1 MHKFFTQKENIN
13 ETEGK
18 ILGDDVKHIYKVLR
32 LSEGEKIVL
41 NNCNGKEY
49 LCEISSIS
57 KTEVLVDI
65 IEELDINNESNI
77 NIYLFQGL
85 PKSQKMDLIV
95 QKGTELGVLEFIPV
109 ITERVD
115 VKLKGDFKKLD
126 RLNRIVLEAA
136 KQSKRSIIPKVLEPI
151 EFNEVLKE
159 VEEMDLFLVP
169 YENAEDFGLKG
180 VLKTLKENNKIDNI
194 KNIGIMVGPEG
205 GFEESEIE
213 ALKEMGA
220 YIIWRFRRKYLM
232 KVAFSTLGCRV
243 NQYESEAMA
252 EKFIR
257 EGYEVVD
264 FSEIADVYVINTCTV
279 TNMGD
284 KKSRQIISKARRLNN
299 NAIIAV
305 VGCYSQ
311 IAPKEVSAIEG
322 VDVVLGTRNKG
333 DVVYYVNKA
342 RDEQKIQVHVEGVL
356 KNKKFEDLNIEEYQD
371 KTRAFLKI
379 QDGCNRFCTYC
390 AIPYARGSVCSKE
403 PRKVIDEIKKLA
415 SHGFKEVIL
424 SGIHTASYGLDLEGN
439 ITLIDLIEDIEK
451 IDGIERVRIGSIE
464 PAFFTNEVIEK
475 IKK

>member
-1 MHKFFTQKENIN
+1 
-13 ETEGK
+13 
-18 ILGDDVKHIYKVLR
+18 
-32 LSEGEKIVL
+32 
-41 NNCNGKEY
+41 
-49 LCEISSIS
+49 
-57 KTEVLVDI
+57 
-65 IEELDINNESNI
+65 
-77 NIYLFQGL
+77 
-85 PKSQKMDLIV
+85 
-95 QKGTELGVLEFIPV
+95 
-109 ITERVD
+109 
-115 VKLKGDFKKLD
+115 
-126 RLNRIVLEAA
+126 
-136 KQSKRSIIPKVLEPI
+136 
-151 EFNEVLKE
+151 
-159 VEEMDLFLVP
+159 
-169 YENAEDFGLKG
+169 
-180 VLKTLKENNKIDNI
+180 
-194 KNIGIMVGPEG
+194 
-205 GFEESEIE
+205 
-213 ALKEMGA
+213 
-220 YIIWRFRRKYLM
+220 M

-311 IAPKEVSAIEG
+311 MAPKEVSEIEG

-342 RDEQKIQVHVEGVL
+342 RDEEKVQVHVEGVL

-403 PRKVIDEIKKLA
+403 PRKVIDEVKKLA

-424 SGIHTASYGLDLEGN
+424 SGIHTASYGLDLDGN

-451 IDGIERVRIGSIE
+451 IHGIERVRIGSIE

-475 IKK
+475 IKGFKKLCPHFHLSLQSGCNTVLKRMNRRYTAEEYEHIVNILRDNIKDVSISTDVIVGFPGETEEEFNETYEFLKRIKLTKTHIFKYSPRKGTRAAEMKGQLDGKIKEERSKALIALNDINEENFIKKYINKNV

>member
-1 MHKFFTQKENIN
+1 
-13 ETEGK
+13 
-18 ILGDDVKHIYKVLR
+18 
-32 LSEGEKIVL
+32 
-41 NNCNGKEY
+41 
-49 LCEISSIS
+49 
-57 KTEVLVDI
+57 
-65 IEELDINNESNI
+65 
-77 NIYLFQGL
+77 
-85 PKSQKMDLIV
+85 
-95 QKGTELGVLEFIPV
+95 
-109 ITERVD
+109 
-115 VKLKGDFKKLD
+115 
-126 RLNRIVLEAA
+126 
-136 KQSKRSIIPKVLEPI
+136 
-151 EFNEVLKE
+151 
-159 VEEMDLFLVP
+159 
-169 YENAEDFGLKG
+169 
-180 VLKTLKENNKIDNI
+180 
-194 KNIGIMVGPEG
+194 
-205 GFEESEIE
+205 
-213 ALKEMGA
+213 
-220 YIIWRFRRKYLM
+220 M

-311 IAPKEVSAIEG
+311 MAPKEVSEIEG

-342 RDEQKIQVHVEGVL
+342 RDEEKVQVHVEGVL

-403 PRKVIDEIKKLA
+403 PRKVIDEVKKLA

-424 SGIHTASYGLDLEGN
+424 SGIHTASYGLDLDGN

-451 IDGIERVRIGSIE
+451 IHGIERVRIGSIE

-475 IKK
+475 IKGFKKLCPHFHLSLQSGCNTVLKRMNRRYTAEEYEHIVNVLRDNIKDVSISTDVIVGFPGETEEEFNETYEFLKRVKLTKTHIFKYSPRKGTRAAEMKGQLDGKVKEERSKALIALNDINEENFIKKYINKNVKVLLEQKVKGKENIFEGYTENYIKVEVEKPENIKSGDIIECRIEKAHKDFAEGKII

>member
-1 MHKFFTQKENIN
+1 
-13 ETEGK
+13 
-18 ILGDDVKHIYKVLR
+18 
-32 LSEGEKIVL
+32 
-41 NNCNGKEY
+41 
-49 LCEISSIS
+49 
-57 KTEVLVDI
+57 
-65 IEELDINNESNI
+65 
-77 NIYLFQGL
+77 
-85 PKSQKMDLIV
+85 
-95 QKGTELGVLEFIPV
+95 
-109 ITERVD
+109 
-115 VKLKGDFKKLD
+115 
-126 RLNRIVLEAA
+126 
-136 KQSKRSIIPKVLEPI
+136 
-151 EFNEVLKE
+151 
-159 VEEMDLFLVP
+159 
-169 YENAEDFGLKG
+169 
-180 VLKTLKENNKIDNI
+180 
-194 KNIGIMVGPEG
+194 
-205 GFEESEIE
+205 
-213 ALKEMGA
+213 
-220 YIIWRFRRKYLM
+220 M

-311 IAPKEVSAIEG
+311 IAPKEVSKIEG

-475 IKK
+475 IKGFKKLCPHFHLSLQSGCNTVLKRMNRRYTAEEYEHIVNVLRENIKDVSISTDVIVGFPGETEEEFNETYEFLKRIKLTKTHIFKYSPRKGTRAAEMKGQIDGKVKEERSKALIALNDINEQGFIEKYINKNVKVLLEQQVKGKENIFEGYTENYIKVEVEKPENIKSGDIIECRIEKAHKDFAEGKII

>member
-1 MHKFFTQKENIN
+1 
-13 ETEGK
+13 
-18 ILGDDVKHIYKVLR
+18 
-32 LSEGEKIVL
+32 
-41 NNCNGKEY
+41 
-49 LCEISSIS
+49 
-57 KTEVLVDI
+57 
-65 IEELDINNESNI
+65 
-77 NIYLFQGL
+77 
-85 PKSQKMDLIV
+85 
-95 QKGTELGVLEFIPV
+95 
-109 ITERVD
+109 
-115 VKLKGDFKKLD
+115 
-126 RLNRIVLEAA
+126 
-136 KQSKRSIIPKVLEPI
+136 
-151 EFNEVLKE
+151 
-159 VEEMDLFLVP
+159 
-169 YENAEDFGLKG
+169 
-180 VLKTLKENNKIDNI
+180 
-194 KNIGIMVGPEG
+194 
-205 GFEESEIE
+205 
-213 ALKEMGA
+213 
-220 YIIWRFRRKYLM
+220 M

-311 IAPKEVSAIEG
+311 MAPKEVSEIEG

-342 RDEQKIQVHVEGVL
+342 RDEEKVQVHVEGVL

-403 PRKVIDEIKKLA
+403 PRKVIDEVKKLA

-424 SGIHTASYGLDLEGN
+424 SGIHTASYGLDLDGN

-451 IDGIERVRIGSIE
+451 IHGIERVRIGSIE

-475 IKK
+475 IKGFKKLCPHFHLSLQSGCNTVLKRMNRRYTAEEYEHIVNILRDNIKDVSISTDVIVGFPGETEEEFNETYKFLKRIKLTKTHIFKYSPRKGTRAAEMKGQLDGKIKEERSKALIALNDINEENFIKKYINKNVKVLLEQEVKGKENIFEGYTENYIKVQVEKPENIKSGDIIECRIEKAHKDFAEGKII